1 MEDQIRD
8 LIINNPSKLLDAL
21 KLAIPFYEAQA
32 EARRLCAEL
41 GQEHP
46 RTLQAII
53 RVIELD
59 DPTFMDRTMAECG
72 IHLPEPTH
80 CDGEGAP
87 LFSAAQI
94 AEAVGKPVQEVEQD
108 IAEQVSAGTINLHSG
123 ASFPRQ

>member
-8 LIINNPSKLLDAL
+8 LIKNPSKLLDAL

-41 GQEHP
+41 GQDHP

-72 IHLPEPTH
+72 INLPEPTH

-87 LFSAAQI
+87 LFSAADI
-94 AEAVGKPVQEVEQD
+94 AQAVGKPVKEVERN
-108 IAEQVSAGTINLHSG
+108 ISEHVSAGTISPHSG
-123 ASFPRQ
+123 PAFPRQ